1 MTLTTTKRADL
12 DRQIAYMGIDAGTAD
27 ILRMVKPTIL
37 AALPDILDRFYER
50 TMATPEPAAK
60 FPSAETL
67 QHAKKAQAKHW
78 AVLFDGRFDAA
89 YRESAQRTGL
99 AHHRIDLT
107 PQWYVSGYAFIL
119 GELLAAVALDQGG
132 FLNTASN
139 RRTMADVMRAVSR
152 AVMLD
157 MELAMSAYWGTLSS
171 ERGQEVDNMI
181 GRIDHQVTDTI
192 QSISTLTDD
201 LATSAHTMTGVTI
214 SVGRDTAAAADAANQ
229 ALGSAQT
236 VASAAEQLHASIAE
250 IASQVGR
257 SSATAREAV
266 ARMGEARTVVD
277 RLGTAAE
284 EIGRVLEI
292 IGGIAAQTN
301 MLALNATIEAA
312 RAGEAGKG
320 FAVVAGEVK
329 NLASQSARSAE
340 DITGRVGTIQQVTRD
355 TVGMIDEVS
364 RAIAR
369 MEEVGAGISAAVE
382 EQTAATSEI
391 ARNVSIT
398 AERAGD
404 VNRLMESVAGSVRRA
419 DEVAHAVNESAERMN
434 ESMGSM
440 RKLLVKAVRTSSKI
454 ADRRTGR
461 RRAAMIDGEVQ
472 MGARV
477 EKVVLYDLSE
487 NGALAASNAP
497 CTPGTRVTLVIA
509 SEGIRL
515 DAETVACIGGF
526 HHLHFMGNSLPT
538 AKVDYLA
545 KVSIG
550 RLIET
555 VKNDHRVFVSRI
567 ADTVAGKIRL
577 DPADLSTHHTCRLG
591 HWYDSVTDEMMMA
604 LPAFHNLLGPHRQV
618 HVKGHDVLSSLIE
631 GRETEVQAR
640 MAELERVSLQ
650 VIDHLDRLGAEF
662 LQRLAA

>member
-12 DRQIAYMGIDAGTAD
+12 DRQIAYIGIDAGTAD

-107 PQWYVSGYAFIL
+107 SQWYVSGYAFIL
-119 GELLAAVALDQGG
+119 GELLAAVALNQGG
-132 FLNTASN
+132 FLNKASN

-181 GRIDHQVTDTI
+181 GRIDHQVIDTI
-192 QSISTLTDD
+192 ESISTLTDD

-257 SSATAREAV
+257 SSATARKAV
-266 ARMGEARTVVD
+266 ARMGEARAVVD

-312 RAGEAGKG
+312 
-320 FAVVAGEVK
+320 
-329 NLASQSARSAE
+329 
-340 DITGRVGTIQQVTRD
+340 
-355 TVGMIDEVS
+355 
-364 RAIAR
+364 
-369 MEEVGAGISAAVE
+369 
-382 EQTAATSEI
+382 
-391 ARNVSIT
+391 
-398 AERAGD
+398 
-404 VNRLMESVAGSVRRA
+404 
-419 DEVAHAVNESAERMN
+419 
-434 ESMGSM
+434 
-440 RKLLVKAVRTSSKI
+440 
-454 ADRRTGR
+454 
-461 RRAAMIDGEVQ
+461 
-472 MGARV
+472 
-477 EKVVLYDLSE
+477 
-487 NGALAASNAP
+487 
-497 CTPGTRVTLVIA
+497 
-509 SEGIRL
+509 
-515 DAETVACIGGF
+515 
-526 HHLHFMGNSLPT
+526 
-538 AKVDYLA
+538 
-545 KVSIG
+545 
-550 RLIET
+550 
-555 VKNDHRVFVSRI
+555 
-567 ADTVAGKIRL
+567 
-577 DPADLSTHHTCRLG
+577 
-591 HWYDSVTDEMMMA
+591 
-604 LPAFHNLLGPHRQV
+604 
-618 HVKGHDVLSSLIE
+618 
-631 GRETEVQAR
+631 
-640 MAELERVSLQ
+640 
-650 VIDHLDRLGAEF
+650 
-662 LQRLAA
+662 